1 MADFEAANDPIRY
14 RISPSGPRWERCQEP
29 LSSPRVHPDP
39 SISPSEAWV
48 GRPHAE
54 WLASVRDAGITILF
68 THLYVT
74 GQNKHGA
81 QTDVTIS
88 IRCVAYPASLRK
100 IVRGGGIENK
110 VWAGCRTMGEVDIV
124 TARSRHIHSSR
135 QRRKGPFASYV
146 TASLP
151 RTPLAC
157 QMDSS
162 STREGGSEGDT
173 KVYDVPFI
181 SDGSIWKHNDVAGIH
196 CQIGARGDV
205 NCFAP

>member
-1 MADFEAANDPIRY
+1 MQSSGFAIKSVGGELADFEAANDPIRY

-88 IRCVAYPASLRK
+88 IRCVAYPACPRK
-100 IVRGGGIENK
+100 EKLLGEVVLKIE

-124 TARSRHIHSSR
+124 TAR
-135 QRRKGPFASYV
+135 
-146 TASLP
+146 
-151 RTPLAC
+151 
-157 QMDSS
+157 
-162 STREGGSEGDT
+162 
-173 KVYDVPFI
+173 
-181 SDGSIWKHNDVAGIH
+181 
-196 CQIGARGDV
+196 
-205 NCFAP
+205 